1 MWKIEPERLS
11 SATSNGRKSIQK
23 GRTSEG
29 IQGSP
34 TRSGSMSPKKIGKD
48 GRENLLQIAM
58 NGQKNLNIVRYQNP
72 KTGHTILGAQQRFN
86 SFK

>member
-1 MWKIEPERLS
+1 
-11 SATSNGRKSIQK
+11 
-23 GRTSEG
+23 
-29 IQGSP
+29 
-34 TRSGSMSPKKIGKD
+34 MSPKKIGKD

-72 KTGHTILGAQQRFN
+72 KTGHTVLGAQQRFN